1 MSTSKLPVEET
12 TSSEDGS
19 AAAVPKL
26 LDRYADESYK
36 LLSQVKVEPPTPE
49 EAERIRKKCVRWVI
63 PFICLGYHLMYVDK
77 QTVSDNLVNMNLKET
92 RWLIKRMPLCS
103 SETLPFSASLTM
115 RT

>member
-1 MSTSKLPVEET
+1 MATSKVPIEET
-12 TSSEDGS
+12 MTSDDGS

-63 PFICLGYHLMYVDK
+63 PFICFGYHLIYVDK
-77 QTVSDNLVNMNLKET
+77 QTASGLVVFT
-92 RWLIKRMPLCS
+92 HLIEKNVANGPMAARQLFYS
-103 SETLPFSASLTM
+103 WYH
-115 RT
+115 R

>member
-1 MSTSKLPVEET
+1 MATTKVPVEET
-12 TSSEDGS
+12 TSSEDG
-19 AAAVPKL
+19 AEVAVPKL

-77 QTVSDNLVNMNLKET
+77 QTVSMRSAFDPAENVWLT
-92 RWLIKRMPLCS
+92 R
-103 SETLPFSASLTM
+103 
-115 RT
+115 

>member
-1 MSTSKLPVEET
+1 M
-12 TSSEDGS
+12 
-19 AAAVPKL
+19 AVPKL

-77 QTVSDNLVNMNLKET
+77 QTVSIQPTFHLVGN
-92 RWLIKRMPLCS
+92 CQ
-103 SETLPFSASLTM
+103 LTKCVA
-115 RT
+115 RQLFHPRYY

>member
-1 MSTSKLPVEET
+1 M
-12 TSSEDGS
+12 
-19 AAAVPKL
+19 AVPKL

-63 PFICLGYHLMYVDK
+63 LFICLGYHLMYVDK
-77 QTVSDNLVNMNLKET
+77 QAVSDNLIQMDLKET
-92 RWLIKRMPLCS
+92 RWLIEWFNLCS
-103 SETLPFSASLTM
+103 SETLPLSASLTM

>member
-1 MSTSKLPVEET
+1 MATSKVPVEET
-12 TSSEDGS
+12 TTSEDGS
-19 AAAVPKL
+19 SVAVPKL

-77 QTVSDNLVNMNLKET
+77 QTVSDLVTAALLRRKSMADCVNYSLAT
-92 RWLIKRMPLCS
+92 R
-103 SETLPFSASLTM
+103 PFSVSSTM
-115 RT
+115 RI

>member
-1 MSTSKLPVEET
+1 MATSKVPVEET
-12 TSSEDGS
+12 TSSQDGS
-19 AAAVPKL
+19 EVAVPKL

-77 QTVSDNLVNMNLKET
+77 QTVSDYASNLGMWQSID
-92 RWLIKRMPLCS
+92 RQLIK
-103 SETLPFSASLTM
+103 
-115 RT
+115 

>member
-1 MSTSKLPVEET
+1 MSAKYFTMATSKAPVEET

-19 AAAVPKL
+19 AAVPKL

-77 QTVSDNLVNMNLKET
+77 QTVSGYATSVGLQGT
-92 RWLIKRMPLCS
+92 SGCG
-103 SETLPFSASLTM
+103 
-115 RT
+115 RTSKADKVHCEFV